1 MISMSRSFTRIA
13 LPYSLLVFRSTNE
26 PILLSGTPTP
36 KNKYRH
42 SLLRLEGR
50 RTTVMIEK
58 EDRSAHSIIV
68 SQYSHLFISRLL
80 FPLSC
85 KCSAFCISI
94 SPRVV
99 GFWLRLSIH
108 SAKTVNSCIIFMLRY
123 ALCPIQRYD
132 SCKMGAARYSERAN
146 LNSDTRKT
154 SHLSRQ
160 PDGG

>member
-94 SPRVV
+94 PPRVV
-99 GFWLRLSIH
+99 GFWLQLSIH
-108 SAKTVNSCIIFMLRY
+108 SAKTVIPASFLCYDMRY
-123 ALCPIQRYD
+123 VQSNAMTVVKWALHVTL
-132 SCKMGAARYSERAN
+132 SER
-146 LNSDTRKT
+146 T
-154 SHLSRQ
+154 
-160 PDGG
+160 

>member
-108 SAKTVNSCIIFMLRY
+108 SAKTVIPASFLCYDMRY
-123 ALCPIQRYD
+123 VQSNAMTVVKWALHVTL
-132 SCKMGAARYSERAN
+132 SER
-146 LNSDTRKT
+146 T
-154 SHLSRQ
+154 
-160 PDGG
+160 